1 MQLKSPP
8 INVGSHMQKVATK
21 LGHEVTVFSSGHQA
35 YSNYTTTAELPSF
48 ESLAESFFSLAETR
62 LSETQKFVLW
72 MSARLLKFHTL
83 TVTALADL
91 LSRRSTVPYST
102 VKWNLRTLMELGF
115 ITGGDSESRGRPA
128 SLTASASMLAEHLER
143 TNNWE

>member
-1 MQLKSPP
+1 MKVTNPP
-8 INVGSHMQKVATK
+8 INVGSHMQKVAMK
-21 LGHEVTVFSSGHQA
+21 LGHEVSVFSSGHEA
-35 YSNYTTTAELPSF
+35 YSNYSTTAELPSF

-72 MSARLLKFHTL
+72 MSARLLKYHKL

-115 ITGGDSESRGRPA
+115 LMGGDSESRGTPA
-128 SLTASASMLAEHLER
+128 SLTASASMLAEYLDR